1 MACDTCRPIRWPLFV
16 LGKPIQKEAN
26 VLASFCIGE
35 ANVLVY
41 DTCIWPLSPTWI
53 DLHCIFGDLVTM
65 HCHFYDAVIN
75 HVFTPKQSKA
85 IKIHSEA

>member
-1 MACDTCRPIRWPLFV
+1 MACDTCRPIHWPLFV
-16 LGKPIQKEAN
+16 LGKPIQK
-26 VLASFCIGE
+26 E

-75 HVFTPKQSKA
+75 HVLTPKQSKA

>member
-1 MACDTCRPIRWPLFV
+1 MYYHG
-16 LGKPIQKEAN
+16 LGR
-26 VLASFCIGE
+26 VCIH
-35 ANVLVY
+35 
-41 DTCIWPLSPTWI
+41 T

-75 HVFTPKQSKA
+75 HVLTPKQSKA